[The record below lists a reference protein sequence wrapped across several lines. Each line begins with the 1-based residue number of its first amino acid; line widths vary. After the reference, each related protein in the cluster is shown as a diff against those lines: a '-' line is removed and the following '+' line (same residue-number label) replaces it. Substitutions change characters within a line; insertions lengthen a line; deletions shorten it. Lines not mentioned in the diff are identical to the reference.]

1 MAKVKIKVKPAESFS
16 VQVTTDGSAGSSWPR
31 LRCIADSRL
40 IVSGER
46 TPSGRR
52 YEFTTGQEQS
62 VNPADYHFLLELQ
75 AYSSDCCGSNGK
87 PQNYFEE
94 I

>member
-16 VQVTTDGSAGSSWPR
+16 VQPWPR

-52 YEFTTGQEQS
+52 YDFATGQEQP
-62 VNPADYHFLLELQ
+62 VHPADYAFLLELQ